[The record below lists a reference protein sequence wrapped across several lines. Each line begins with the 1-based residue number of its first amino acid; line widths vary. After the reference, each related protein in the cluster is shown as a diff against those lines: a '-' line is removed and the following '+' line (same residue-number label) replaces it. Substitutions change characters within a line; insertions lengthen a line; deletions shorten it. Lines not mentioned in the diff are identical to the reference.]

1 MTTEPASTS
10 LSQPSRAVP
19 APAAAAKAPAALAP
33 QAPAALAPQ
42 APAALAPQAAA
53 ELERDLASVEGGRR
67 WLRRAGLLVSAV
79 ALVAGVAAWRVR
91 TQPPPPPRYMSQA
104 VSQGD
109 VVETVQSTGTV
120 KPVTEV
126 QVGAQVSG
134 RIRSVSVD
142 FNSTVKK
149 GDVIAEIDPITY
161 GAQVEQTRAQLE
173 AQKAGLARAEA
184 NVKTLEISLE
194 RLKKLRAENLASQ
207 ADVDTAQGQR
217 DVAAAEVLQMRA
229 QIGSTNAQ
237 ITSANANLSFTR
249 IYAPIDGVVTNRAID
264 PGQTVAAS
272 FQAPVLFTIAQDLG
286 KMRVFADIDE
296 ADVGKLAEGMGA
308 EATVDAFPG
317 ERFRGKVSQVRFNP
331 TTVQGVVTYQAV
343 VEVDNPE
350 RKLRPGMT
358 ATVTV
363 KTNEVKNAQRLPNA
377 ALRFKPSPEKG
388 PDGKPVPRA
397 PEKPLEARMGRVYL
411 LTDETP
417 GAEKIEPRVVPVGIT
432 DGSFTALRDG
442 AAVPAG
448 AKLVTDEADDKD
460 AKKGPRLF

>member
-1 MTTEPASTS
+1 MTTEPVPAS
-10 LSQPSRAVP
+10 LSNPRAASAAAP
-19 APAAAAKAPAALAP
+19 PPAAPAGAAPLSARATAD
-33 QAPAALAPQ
+33 
-42 APAALAPQAAA
+42 
-53 ELERDLASVEGGRR
+53 LERDLTSVEGGRR
-67 WLRRAGLLVSAV
+67 WLRRAGVLTVLVS
-79 ALVAGVAAWRVR
+79 LVAGGFAWQARNR
-91 TQPPPPPRYMSQA
+91 PPPPPRYMTQA
-104 VSQGD
+104 VTQGD
-109 VVETVQSTGTV
+109 VAETVQSTGTV

-142 FNSTVKK
+142 FNSPVKK
-149 GDVIAEIDPITY
+149 GDVLAEIDPITY

-173 AQKAGLARAEA
+173 AQRAGLARAEA
-184 NVKTLEISLE
+184 NVRTLELTLE

-217 DVAAAEVLQMRA
+217 DVAEAEVRQTAA
-229 QIGSTNAQ
+229 QIGSTQAQ

-272 FQAPVLFTIAQDLG
+272 FQAPVLFTIAQDLS

-296 ADVGKLAEGMGA
+296 ADVGKLAEGMAA

-317 ERFRGKVSQVRFNP
+317 ERFLGKVSQVRFNP

-363 KTNEVKNAQRLPNA
+363 RTSEVKNATRLPNA
-377 ALRFKPSPEKG
+377 ALRFKPAPEKG
-388 PDGKPVPRA
+388 PDGKPLPRQPDKA
-397 PEKPLEARMGRVYL
+397 LEPRTGRVYL
-411 LTDETP
+411 LTNETP

-432 DGSFTALRDG
+432 DGTFTALRPG
-442 AAVPAG
+442 GELPVG
-448 AKLVTDEADDKD
+448 TKLVTDEADDKD

>member
-1 MTTEPASTS
+1 MTTEPASAS
-10 LSQPSRAVP
+10 LSKPPRAAPPAAAPAQP
-19 APAAAAKAPAALAP
+19 PAAAAPGALASR
-33 QAPAALAPQ
+33 AV
-42 APAALAPQAAA
+42 A
-53 ELERDLASVEGGRR
+53 ELERDLSSVEGGRR
-67 WLRRAGLLVSAV
+67 WLRRAGLLTIMI
-79 ALVAGVAAWRVR
+79 ALVAGVAAWRVKSR
-91 TQPPPPPRYMSQA
+91 PPPPARYMTQA
-104 VSQGD
+104 LSQGD

-134 RIRSVSVD
+134 RIRSVLVD

-149 GDVIAEIDPITY
+149 GDVLAEIDPVTY
-161 GAQVEQTRAQLE
+161 GAQVEQMRAQLE

-184 NVKTLEISLE
+184 GVKTTEINLE
-194 RLKKLRAENLASQ
+194 RLKRLKAENLASQ
-207 ADVDTAQGQR
+207 ADVDAVQGQR
-217 DVAAAEVLQMRA
+217 DVAAAEVRQMAA
-229 QIGSTNAQ
+229 QIGSTQAQ

-272 FQAPVLFTIAQDLG
+272 FQAPVLFTIAQDLS

-296 ADVGKLAEGMGA
+296 ADVGKLTEGMGA

-317 ERFRGKVSQVRFNP
+317 ERFRGKVSQVRYNP

-343 VEVDNPE
+343 IEVDNPE

-363 KTNEVKNAQRLPNA
+363 RTNEVKNATRVPNA

-388 PDGKPVPRA
+388 PDGKPVPRP
-397 PEKPLEARMGRVYL
+397 PEKPLEARTGRVYL
-411 LTDETP
+411 LADETP

-432 DGSFTALRDG
+432 DGTFTALREG
-442 AAVPAG
+442 ADLPPS

>member
-1 MTTEPASTS
+1 MTTEPAPAS
-10 LSQPSRAVP
+10 LSKPLRP
-19 APAAAAKAPAALAP
+19 TPPAADPPAS
-33 QAPAALAPQ
+33 
-42 APAALAPQAAA
+42 PAALAPQAA
-53 ELERDLASVEGGRR
+53 EDLERDLAAVEGGRR
-67 WLRRAGLLVSAV
+67 WLRRGGVLAV
-79 ALVAGVAAWRVR
+79 LAALVAAAFLWRAR
-91 TQPPPPPRYMSQA
+91 NRPPPPARYMTQTT
-104 VSQGD
+104 SQGD
-109 VVETVQSTGTV
+109 VSETVQSTGTV

-134 RIRSVSVD
+134 RIRRVTVD

-149 GDVIAEIDPITY
+149 GDVLAEIDPITY

-173 AQKAGLARAEA
+173 AQRAGLTRAEA
-184 NVKTLEISLE
+184 NVKTFDIALE
-194 RLKKLRAENLASQ
+194 RFKKLKAESLASQ

-217 DVAAAEVLQMRA
+217 DVAAAEVRQMAA
-229 QIGSTNAQ
+229 QISSTQAQ

-286 KMRVFADIDE
+286 QMRVFADIDE

-317 ERFRGKVSQVRFNP
+317 ERFRGKVGQVRFNP

-363 KTNEVKNAQRLPNA
+363 KTSEVKNATRVPNA
-377 ALRFKPSPEKG
+377 ALRYKPSPEKG
-388 PDGKPVPRA
+388 PDGKPLPRP
-397 PEKPLEARMGRVYL
+397 PEKPLEPRTGRVYL
-411 LTDETP
+411 LTSEAP
-417 GAEKIEPRVVPVGIT
+417 GAEKIEPRVLPVGIT
-432 DGSFTALRDG
+432 DGTFTALREG
-442 AAVPAG
+442 ADLPPG

>member
-1 MTTEPASTS
+1 MTTEPASAS
-10 LSQPSRAVP
+10 LSKPPRATSVAPSPAQQPP
-19 APAAAAKAPAALAP
+19 APAAAGALASR
-33 QAPAALAPQ
+33 AV
-42 APAALAPQAAA
+42 A
-53 ELERDLASVEGGRR
+53 ELERDLSSVEGGRR
-67 WLRRAGLLVSAV
+67 WLRRAGLIAVVV
-79 ALVAGVAAWRVR
+79 ALVGGVMAWQVKSR
-91 TQPPPPPRYMSQA
+91 PPPPPRYMTQA
-104 VSQGD
+104 TSPGD

-134 RIRSVSVD
+134 RIRSVTVD

-149 GDVIAEIDPITY
+149 GDVLAEIDPITY
-161 GAQVEQTRAQLE
+161 GAQLEQTRAQLE
-173 AQKAGLARAEA
+173 AQRAGLARAEA
-184 NVKTLEISLE
+184 NVKTLDISLE

-207 ADVDTAQGQR
+207 SDVDAAQGQR
-217 DVAAAEVLQMRA
+217 DVAAADVRQMAA
-229 QIGSTNAQ
+229 QIGSTQAQ

-286 KMRVFADIDE
+286 QMRVFADIDE
-296 ADVGKLAEGMGA
+296 ADVGKLTEGMGA

-343 VEVDNPE
+343 IEVDNPD

-363 KTNEVKNAQRLPNA
+363 KTNEAKGATRVPNA

-388 PDGKPVPRA
+388 PDGKPIPKP
-397 PEKPLEARMGRVYL
+397 PEKPLEARMGRLYL
-411 LTDETP
+411 LVNEAP
-417 GAEKIEPRVVPVGIT
+417 GAEKIEPRVVPIGIT
-432 DGSFTALRDG
+432 DGTFTALREG
-442 AAVPAG
+442 ADLPAG